1 MKIEKLMCIGS
12 CCDGMFLS
20 KQLGIR
26 EKGPVDNMLTLSGS
40 ILSIYKLFNGDFITS
55 VLKDNYWFSDCNHWD
70 NMQLCGFDGYCM
82 IHNDYKLEKT
92 KIELL
97 KRIEIFNKYCEISK
111 TNNNYFFLLCAGW
124 EDINVST
131 KDKQKTINLLP
142 SYVKNKL
149 IVMNGRIKHY
159 SLLSYPVFNYDTDE
173 IRKPENQQDV
183 QNKFSLW
190 WEENKWF
197 YENLNNCKYDNIKNG
212 ES

>member
-1 MKIEKLMCIGS
+1 
-12 CCDGMFLS
+12 
-20 KQLGIR
+20 
-26 EKGPVDNMLTLSGS
+26 
-40 ILSIYKLFNGDFITS
+40 
-55 VLKDNYWFSDCNHWD
+55 
-70 NMQLCGFDGYCM
+70 M
-82 IHNDYKLEKT
+82 I
-92 KIELL
+92 
-97 KRIEIFNKYCEISK
+97 
-111 TNNNYFFLLCAGW
+111 YFFLFCTGW

-149 IVMNGRIKHY
+149 IVINGRIKHY

-173 IRKPENQQDV
+173 IRKLENQQDV
-183 QNKFSLW
+183 QNKFLLW